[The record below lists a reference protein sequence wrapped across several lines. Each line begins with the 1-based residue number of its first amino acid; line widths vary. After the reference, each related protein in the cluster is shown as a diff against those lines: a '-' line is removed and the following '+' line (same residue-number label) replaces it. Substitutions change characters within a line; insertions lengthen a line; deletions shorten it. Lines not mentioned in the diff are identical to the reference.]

1 MATPPLDQTNKC
13 TGIGAKGKRC
23 RKRAVV
29 GDRCRQHPLP
39 ALVPLS
45 VIVPTE
51 AKTPQSLEPFGGLD
65 PSKREDGPG
74 CIAWIAREL
83 LEPAPRIDPQTA
95 HVIIGGIKAVMR
107 ATDLG
112 GNKKRPG
119 VRFETV
125 RSRADADRIIAASD
139 EAATL

>member
-1 MATPPLDQTNKC
+1 MATPPLDQTHKC

-39 ALVPLS
+39 ALVPSS
-45 VIVPTE
+45 VIAPSA

-65 PSKREDGPG
+65 PGKREDGPG

-83 LEPAPRIDPQTA
+83 LEPQPRIDPQTA

-112 GNKKRPG
+112 SGKKRS
-119 VRFETV
+119 VVKFKEV
-125 RSRADADRIIAASD
+125 RSREDAERIMLASD
-139 EAATL
+139 ESVVA